1 MRVLIVEDDPELA
14 GLLRDGLREHRI
26 DPTLAAGFAEG
37 RDQALAGDY
46 DVVILDVRLPGGTGY
61 DLCADLRRQNVGVPV
76 LMLTA
81 LDAVDDRVR
90 GLAAGA
96 DDYLTK
102 PFAFRELVARL
113 QALTRRRALALTPS
127 TLRVAD
133 LEVDLGSRQV
143 RRADRPV
150 DLTAKEFALLE
161 LLLLLG
167 AGLFVAIGTQVSR
180 RIDVSLAAAT
190 AAIEHATH
198 DLEAERA
205 AGGAADAVEELHIP
219 DRDLYLFDANGRP
232 ITPQAADAWII
243 AAARAATATGTND
256 ALMMANGQQS
266 RLHAQRFTG
275 RSGTAYV
282 AVAVGQRPNIREQYA
297 GLIGIFSAAALAA
310 LVMVALGGFLLARQS
325 TVPVERSMEQMRR
338 FMADAAHE
346 LRTPVTILRTR
357 TEVALSQP
365 RDATGDTA
373 AFQAIERE
381 TERLGGIVGDL
392 LTLARA
398 DSGERQAGQRPRHL
412 DDVVSPAVRP

>member
-61 DLCADLRRQNVGVPV
+61 DLCADLRRQNVAVPV

-161 LLLLLG
+161 LLLRRQDQVVDRSAITAHVWDNNHDPFANVLDVLVRRLRSKIDDGFDPKLIHTIRG
-167 AGLFVAIGTQVSR
+167 AGYRLS
-180 RIDVSLAAAT
+180 
-190 AAIEHATH
+190 
-198 DLEAERA
+198 A
-205 AGGAADAVEELHIP
+205 AG
-219 DRDLYLFDANGRP
+219 
-232 ITPQAADAWII
+232 
-243 AAARAATATGTND
+243 
-256 ALMMANGQQS
+256 
-266 RLHAQRFTG
+266 
-275 RSGTAYV
+275 
-282 AVAVGQRPNIREQYA
+282 
-297 GLIGIFSAAALAA
+297 
-310 LVMVALGGFLLARQS
+310 
-325 TVPVERSMEQMRR
+325 
-338 FMADAAHE
+338 
-346 LRTPVTILRTR
+346 
-357 TEVALSQP
+357 
-365 RDATGDTA
+365 
-373 AFQAIERE
+373 
-381 TERLGGIVGDL
+381 
-392 LTLARA
+392 
-398 DSGERQAGQRPRHL
+398 
-412 DDVVSPAVRP
+412 